1 MVAPEYVVPFVVSNA
16 VAIGLLVA
24 AVFWPKVARVLFVV
38 IFLGAGLFN
47 GFTALTEPEA
57 YLTYADFAVLPI
69 YRNFINGLFSQITVP
84 FILAMAAGQ
93 LAVSALLAGKGLLLL
108 LGVVG
113 GIVFFVAIA
122 PLGVGSAF
130 PFSVFTIIA
139 LVVMYRKLNRQPEA
153 SVSHEAG

>member
-1 MVAPEYVVPFVVSNA
+1 MIPPEFVTPFVVSNGF
-16 VAIGLLVA
+16 AIGLLIV

-38 IFLGAGLFN
+38 LFLGAGLFN
-47 GFTALTEPEA
+47 CYTALTEPEA
-57 YLTYADFAVLPI
+57 YLMYADFALLPI
-69 YRNFINGLFSQITVP
+69 YRDFIDGLFSQITAP

-93 LAVSALLAGKGLLLL
+93 LAVSALLAGKGPRLM

-139 LVVMYRKLNRQPEA
+139 LVVMHRKLNRQPEA
-153 SVSHEAG
+153 SVSHEI